1 MAYVSTEAYKG
12 LLWFAYSHTAQAE
25 KLSWKAPEDDMSY
38 IFLSEPRQD
47 ITLKPFVMARVI
59 DVEKVLKLLMKSCTQ
74 MPDITMHIE
83 DTMAQWNNET
93 FAIQNGRV
101 QRCNDSI
108 PDLVCS
114 INTFTQLAMGFISPS
129 QAYHLGLLQQNN
141 KDSIEKAHKIFKISN
156 NFINDYY

>member
-1 MAYVSTEAYKG
+1 
-12 LLWFAYSHTAQAE
+12 
-25 KLSWKAPEDDMSY
+25 
-38 IFLSEPRQD
+38 
-47 ITLKPFVMARVI
+47 
-59 DVEKVLKLLMKSCTQ
+59 
-74 MPDITMHIE
+74 
-83 DTMAQWNNET
+83 MAQWNNET